1 MTNQEFS
8 DLAMEVLKKAKS
20 LAKKEAKKRKI
31 TINEKDFEIDIMDN
45 EYGQKVE
52 MWFFSDNQL
61 AKEPF
66 NCTYYIKGVHSGI
79 KNNQFKD

>member
-66 NCTYYIKGVHSGI
+66 NCTYYIKSVHSDI
-79 KNNQFKD
+79 KNNQIS